1 MSLKLLQ
8 AGSGASRDFALLYL
22 VGDVG
27 PKLAQALGPDVCV
40 VAETAGTYNAAGPGG
55 VTPWQEA
62 ISWAKAQAGDFD
74 VRGIWLI
81 GFSAGCQGV
90 RTQLSIAPACPA
102 RHIIACDGI
111 HLPLGNP
118 TSIQRDTWIA
128 AANGAK
134 DGRWTFSVS
143 VSATAAHNFRST
155 RQSAKDLF
163 GWGECMG
170 SYADP
175 CVEQDGAFRIYGAT
189 NSGGNPADEHMDQ
202 LRKLLP
208 RMIADARSGGWSV
221 GGAGGSLLPVAIIGL
236 ALAALGW
243 VALG

>member
-8 AGSGASRDFALLYL
+8 AGSGATRDVALLYL

-27 PKLAQALGPDVCV
+27 PRLAQALGPDVCV

-55 VTPWQEA
+55 VTPWEEA
-62 ISWAKAQAGDFD
+62 VDWAQGQAGAFA
-74 VRGIWLI
+74 VGSIWLI

-90 RTQLSIAPACPA
+90 RTQINLGCRAK
-102 RHIIACDGI
+102 HIIACDGI
-111 HLPLGNP
+111 HLPLGTP
-118 TSIQRDTWIA
+118 SA
-128 AANGAK
+128 AQKDGWLNAAQGAK
-134 DGRWTFSVS
+134 EGMLTFSVS
-143 VSATAAHNFRST
+143 VSATVAHNFRST

-163 GWGECMG
+163 GWNECMG
-170 SYADP
+170 SYASP
-175 CVEQDGAFRIYGAT
+175 CVEQKGEFRIYGAT

-208 RMIADARSGGWSV
+208 RMIADARSAA
-221 GGAGGSLLPVAIIGL
+221 GAGGSLLPLAVIGL

>member
-8 AGSGASRDFALLYL
+8 AGSGSSRDFALLYL

-27 PKLAQALGPDVCV
+27 SKLAQALGPNACV

-55 VTPWQEA
+55 VTPWDEA
-62 ISWAKAQAGDFD
+62 LAWARAQTGHFAVADL
-74 VRGIWLI
+74 WLA

-90 RTQLSIAPACPA
+90 RTQLNLGCKAN
-102 RHIIACDGI
+102 HILACDGI

-118 TSIQRDTWIA
+118 SAAQKDAWLASMA
-128 AANGAK
+128 AAKRGEL
-134 DGRWTFSVS
+134 TFSVS

-208 RMIADARSGGWSV
+208 RMIADARSGVSATVASSV
-221 GGAGGSLLPVAIIGL
+221 
-236 ALAALGW
+236 GW
-243 VALG
+243 VALSLMSLGALWWALVD

>member
-55 VTPWQEA
+55 VTPWDEA
-62 ISWAKAQAGDFD
+62 LAWAQGQTGAFQVADL
-74 VRGIWLI
+74 WLA

-90 RTQLSIAPACPA
+90 RTQLNLGCKAN
-102 RHIIACDGI
+102 HILACDGI

-118 TSIQRDTWIA
+118 SAAQKDAWLASMA
-128 AANGAK
+128 AAKRGEL
-134 DGRWTFSVS
+134 TFSVS

-208 RMIADARSGGWSV
+208 RMIADARSGG
-221 GGAGGSLLPVAIIGL
+221 GAGGSLLPVAIIGL